1 MNEEILREGAEK
13 RTGPASTGVSPDFT
27 RPDQE
32 QAQSLAA
39 GGPEHLPADPGQE
52 DGEERFPGFLELVY
66 GIFLNPAQLCKKSPE
81 SRRWVRPRCL

>member
-39 GGPEHLPADPGQE
+39 GGLNTCRRTPGRRT
-52 DGEERFPGFLELVY
+52 GKSVSLVFWSLSTEL
-66 GIFLNPAQLCKKSPE
+66 FLNPAQLCKKSPE